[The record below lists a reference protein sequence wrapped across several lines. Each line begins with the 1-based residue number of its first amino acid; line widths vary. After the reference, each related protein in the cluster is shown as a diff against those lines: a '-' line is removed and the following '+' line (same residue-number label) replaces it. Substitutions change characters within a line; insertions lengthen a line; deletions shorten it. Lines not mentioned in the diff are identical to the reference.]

1 MTIRNNKCVTH
12 YQVSGREPDID
23 DQWSWFAQACG
34 GSQDAELSVLNLRR
48 SQANQDELVT
58 LLGT

>member
-12 YQVSGREPDID
+12 YQVFRTERDID
-23 DQWSWFAQACG
+23 DQWSWFAKDCG
-34 GSQDAELSVLNLRR
+34 GSQDAELSVLNLSR
-48 SQANQDELVT
+48 SQRNQDELVT